1 MKAVILAG
9 GYGKRLRPFTDE
21 KPKPLLE
28 VAGRPILE
36 WQILLLKK
44 KFNISS
50 FIILAGYKKE
60 VLLEWVTNNQQRL
73 GISPMI
79 ATESE
84 PLGTGG
90 AIKHVEDFLKSED
103 EFLVLNGD
111 IITNI
116 DINKLE
122 LNNAIVAIS
131 LVPLRSPYGVVQ
143 LKDDRIVQFVEK
155 PLLKD
160 YWINA
165 GIYKMSSDVFDYLP
179 EKGDIEKTTFPLLA
193 EKGLLQGVKFEDA
206 YWRSIDTLKDLEE
219 ASAEVPQVFSDIL

>member
-28 VAGRPILE
+28 VTGRPILE
-36 WQILLLKK
+36 WQILWLKK
-44 KFNISS
+44 KFNITS
-50 FIILAGYKKE
+50 FILLAGYKRE
-60 VLLEWVTNNQQRL
+60 VLLDWITNNQQRL
-73 GISPMI
+73 GINPMI
-79 ATESE
+79 STESE

-90 AIKHVEDFLKSED
+90 AIKHVEDFLKSEK

-111 IITNI
+111 IITNL
-116 DINKLE
+116 DISKLE
-122 LNNAIVAIS
+122 LKDSLVAIS

-143 LKDDRIVQFVEK
+143 LNGDRIVQFLEK

-165 GIYKMSSDVFDYLP
+165 GIYKMSSEIFEYLP

-193 EKGLLQGVKFEDA
+193 EKGLLQGIKFENA

-219 ASAEVPQVFSDIL
+219 ASIEVPQVFADII